1 MFESINN
8 LKLILN
14 IVLSVDDFNNLWN
27 FNDFFFNDL
36 NFLDINILRVDL
48 DDLFNF
54 NRDFLDNLFSES
66 YFDDLVNVFFYD
78 FVNLNQLRNNSFEFN
93 NLVLL
98 NEFFNNLFNFN
109 NLWYFNN

>member
-27 FNDFFFNDL
+27 FNNFFFNDL

-54 NRDFLDNLFSES
+54 NRNFLDNLFSES
-66 YFDDLVNVFFYD
+66 YFDDLVNVFLND
-78 FVNLNQLRNNSFEFN
+78 FMNLNQLRNNSLEFN

-98 NEFFNNLFNFN
+98 NEFFNDLFNFN
-109 NLWYFNN
+109 DLWNFNN